1 MAGIVESSSSG
12 EIICIL
18 INYFQ
23 SICYFNDYRYS
34 IDMENQNNDQFSL
47 FVETCEKIRSTTK
60 KNEKIEIISNYIT
73 NLDETSLSIAVLFLS
88 GRALPIGSTRT
99 LNIGFTTIMESLSEI
114 AMLDIK
120 DIRNIHLKHG
130 DIGAMAEYA
139 VSKKYIISLFN
150 QQERISLSY
159 VYHQFKKIANISGFG
174 SNKNKKNILKGLL
187 IACSPLESKYLIKI
201 ITGEMRIGSVEG
213 LVEIALSRAFD
224 RELQYI
230 REAMLISGDISQ
242 VAVLAKKNI
251 LHNAIMRP
259 FVPVSFMLA
268 DVMFSAEEIINYY
281 NKPLICEYKYDG
293 IRLQMHKFDNKVRLF
308 SRNLVDI
315 TYAFPELVKAA
326 IESTITTPDTTT
338 TTIHNQVD
346 FILDGELIALKN
358 DRPLHFQELQKRL
371 RRKNVTEDIT
381 TEIPIYYIVYDIMY
395 FKDNQ
400 VLKKSLLDRKNI
412 LSTISFKKPIINSS
426 YKILDS
432 IEQIIAIFNES
443 KDIGHE
449 GLVVKDPIS
458 QYHPGKRGRYWMKL
472 KKELDTIDAVIVI
485 AEYGHGKRAGVLSDY
500 TFAVIDEDDDDNK
513 NLNNNNNN
521 NYLEN
526 SRLKTIGKAYSG
538 LTDKEIEEMTE
549 KLREII
555 IEDNS
560 NRILVKPEIVLEVA
574 FDTIQK
580 SDRHN
585 SGFALRFPRIKNI
598 RTDKG
603 LKDIDTLE
611 KVRQI
616 YKNQVYVKHKE
627 I

>member
-1 MAGIVESSSSG
+1 
-12 EIICIL
+12 
-18 INYFQ
+18 
-23 SICYFNDYRYS
+23 
-34 IDMENQNNDQFSL
+34 MENQNNDQFSL

-60 KNEKIEIISNYIT
+60 KNEKTEIISNYIT

-120 DIRNIHLKHG
+120 DIQNIHLKHG

-139 VSKKYIISLFN
+139 VSKKHIISLFN

-251 LHNAIMRP
+251 LHNAVMRP

-315 TYAFPELVKAA
+315 TYTFPELVKAA
-326 IESTITTPDTTT
+326 IESTIRTPDTT
-338 TTIHNQVD
+338 TTIHNQID

-449 GLVVKDPIS
+449 GLVVKDPLS

-500 TFAVIDEDDDDNK
+500 TFAVIDEDDDEDDDDK
-513 NLNNNNNN
+513 NLNNNNN

-538 LTDKEIEEMTE
+538 LTDKEIDEMTE
-549 KLREII
+549 RLREII

>member
-1 MAGIVESSSSG
+1 
-12 EIICIL
+12 
-18 INYFQ
+18 
-23 SICYFNDYRYS
+23 
-34 IDMENQNNDQFSL
+34 MENQNNDQFSL

-60 KNEKIEIISNYIT
+60 KNEKIDIISKYIA

-88 GRALPIGSTRT
+88 GRVFPIGSTMT

-120 DIRNIHLKHG
+120 DIQTIHLKHG
-130 DIGAMAEYA
+130 DIGAIAEYA
-139 VSKKYIISLFN
+139 VSKKHIISLFN
-150 QQERISLSY
+150 QQEKVSLSY
-159 VYHQFKKIANISGFG
+159 LYHQFKKIASISGSG

-213 LVEIALSRAFD
+213 LVEIALSHSFN
-224 RELQYI
+224 RELKYI

-242 VAVLAKKNI
+242 VAVLAKKNT
-251 LHNAIMRP
+251 LHNVIMKP

-293 IRLQMHKFDNKVRLF
+293 IRLQMHKFDNEVRLF
-308 SRNLVDI
+308 SRNLVDM

-326 IESTITTPDTTT
+326 IKSTIITSDTRL
-338 TTIHNQVD
+338 HNNVD
-346 FILDGELIALKN
+346 FILDGELIAFKN
-358 DRPLHFQELQKRL
+358 DKPLHFQELQKRL
-371 RRKNVTEDIT
+371 RRKNVTHDIQ
-381 TEIPIYYIVYDIMY
+381 TEIPVYYIVYDTMY
-395 FKDNQ
+395 FKNNQ
-400 VLKKSLLDRKNI
+400 VLKNSLLDRKNI
-412 LSTISFKKPIINSS
+412 LSTISFKEPIINSS
-426 YKILDS
+426 YKISDS
-432 IEQIIAIFNES
+432 IDQVIAIFNES

-449 GLVVKDPIS
+449 GLVVKDPLS

-500 TFAVIDEDDDDNK
+500 TFAVIDENKKDNDDN
-513 NLNNNNNN
+513 LTTN
-521 NYLEN
+521 NYLDN
-526 SRLKTIGKAYSG
+526 IRLKTIGKAYSG
-538 LTDKEIEEMTE
+538 LTDKEIDEMTE
-549 KLREII
+549 RLRGII
-555 IEDNS
+555 VEDKG

-580 SDRHN
+580 SERHD

-598 RTDKG
+598 RIDKN

-616 YKNQVYVKHKE
+616 YQNQVYVKHKE

>member
-1 MAGIVESSSSG
+1 
-12 EIICIL
+12 
-18 INYFQ
+18 
-23 SICYFNDYRYS
+23 
-34 IDMENQNNDQFSL
+34 MENQNNDQFSL

-120 DIRNIHLKHG
+120 DIQNIHLKHG

-139 VSKKYIISLFN
+139 VSKKHIISLFN

-159 VYHQFKKIANISGFG
+159 VYHQFKKIANISGSG

-326 IESTITTPDTTT
+326 IESTIRTPDT

-449 GLVVKDPIS
+449 GLVVKDPLS

-500 TFAVIDEDDDDNK
+500 TFAVIDEDEDEDDDDK
-513 NLNNNNNN
+513 NLNNNNN

-538 LTDKEIEEMTE
+538 LTDKEIDEMTE
-549 KLREII
+549 RLREII
-555 IEDNS
+555 IEDNG

>member
-1 MAGIVESSSSG
+1 
-12 EIICIL
+12 
-18 INYFQ
+18 
-23 SICYFNDYRYS
+23 
-34 IDMENQNNDQFSL
+34 MENQSNDDRFSL
-47 FVETCEKIRSTTK
+47 FVATCEKIRSTTK
-60 KNEKIEIISNYIT
+60 KNEKIDIISNYIT

-88 GRALPIGSTRT
+88 GRAFPIGSTRT
-99 LNIGFTTIMESLSEI
+99 LNIGFSTIMESLSEI

-120 DIRNIHLKHG
+120 DIQNIHLKHG

-139 VSKKYIISLFN
+139 VSKKHIISLFD
-150 QQERISLSY
+150 QQEKISLSY
-159 VYHQFKKIANISGFG
+159 VYHQFKKIANIGGSG

-281 NKPLICEYKYDG
+281 NKPLIFEYKYDG
-293 IRLQMHKFDNKVRLF
+293 IRLQMHKFDNKVQLF

-326 IESTITTPDTTT
+326 TESTIRTPDT

-346 FILDGELIALKN
+346 FILDGELIAFKN

-371 RRKNVTEDIT
+371 RRKNVTDDIT

-412 LSTISFKKPIINSS
+412 LSTVSFKKPIINSS
-426 YKILDS
+426 YKISDS
-432 IEQIIAIFNES
+432 IEQVIELFNES

-449 GLVVKDPIS
+449 GLVIKDPLS

-500 TFAVIDEDDDDNK
+500 TFAVIDEKDDDDDNHYL
-513 NLNNNNNN
+513 NLNDNDN

-538 LTDKEIEEMTE
+538 LTDKEIDEMTE
-549 KLREII
+549 RLREII
-555 IEDNS
+555 VEDNG

-598 RTDKG
+598 RTDKS

-611 KVRQI
+611 KVKQI

>member
-1 MAGIVESSSSG
+1 
-12 EIICIL
+12 
-18 INYFQ
+18 
-23 SICYFNDYRYS
+23 
-34 IDMENQNNDQFSL
+34 MENQSNDQFSL

-60 KNEKIEIISNYIT
+60 KNEKIDIISNYIT

-88 GRALPIGSTRT
+88 GRGLPIGSTRT
-99 LNIGFTTIMESLSEI
+99 LNIGFATIMESLSEI

-120 DIRNIHLKHG
+120 DIQKIHLKHG
-130 DIGAMAEYA
+130 DIGAIAEYA
-139 VSKKYIISLFN
+139 VSKKHIISLFN

-159 VYHQFKKIANISGFG
+159 VYHQFKKIANISGSG

-213 LVEIALSRAFD
+213 LVEIALSRAFN

-281 NKPLICEYKYDG
+281 NKSLICEYKYDG

-315 TYAFPELVKAA
+315 TYTFPELVKAA
-326 IESTITTPDTTT
+326 IESTIRTPDT

-371 RRKNVTEDIT
+371 RRKNVTDDIT
-381 TEIPIYYIVYDIMY
+381 SEIPIYYIVYDIMY

-449 GLVVKDPIS
+449 GLVVKDPLS

-500 TFAVIDEDDDDNK
+500 TFAVIDEDDDDDDK
-513 NLNNNNNN
+513 NLNNNNNNNNN

-526 SRLKTIGKAYSG
+526 GRLKTIGKAYSG
-538 LTDKEIEEMTE
+538 LTDKEIDEMTE
-549 KLREII
+549 RLREII
-555 IEDNS
+555 IEDNG

-598 RTDKG
+598 RTDKS

>member
-1 MAGIVESSSSG
+1 
-12 EIICIL
+12 
-18 INYFQ
+18 
-23 SICYFNDYRYS
+23 
-34 IDMENQNNDQFSL
+34 MENQSNDDQFSL

-60 KNEKIEIISNYIT
+60 KNEKIDIISNYIT

-88 GRALPIGSTRT
+88 GRAFPIGSTRT
-99 LNIGFTTIMESLSEI
+99 LNIGFSTIMESLSEI

-120 DIRNIHLKHG
+120 DIQNIHLKHG

-139 VSKKYIISLFN
+139 VSKKHIISLFD
-150 QQERISLSY
+150 QQEKISLSY
-159 VYHQFKKIANISGFG
+159 VYHQFKKIANIGGSG

-213 LVEIALSRAFD
+213 LMEIALSRAFD

-326 IESTITTPDTTT
+326 NESTIGTTD
-338 TTIHNQVD
+338 TTIHNQVVD
-346 FILDGELIALKN
+346 FILDGELIAFKN

-371 RRKNVTEDIT
+371 RRKNVTDDIT

-426 YKILDS
+426 YKISDS
-432 IEQIIAIFNES
+432 IEQVIALFNES

-449 GLVVKDPIS
+449 GLVVKDPLS

-472 KKELDTIDAVIVI
+472 KKELDTIDVVIVI

-500 TFAVIDEDDDDNK
+500 TFAVIDEKDDDNHYL
-513 NLNNNNNN
+513 NLNDNDN

-538 LTDKEIEEMTE
+538 LTDKEIDEMTE
-549 KLREII
+549 RLREII
-555 IEDNS
+555 VEDNG

-598 RTDKG
+598 RTDKS

-611 KVRQI
+611 KVKQI

>member
-1 MAGIVESSSSG
+1 
-12 EIICIL
+12 
-18 INYFQ
+18 
-23 SICYFNDYRYS
+23 
-34 IDMENQNNDQFSL
+34 MENQSNDDRFSL

-60 KNEKIEIISNYIT
+60 KNEKIDIISNYIT
-73 NLDETSLSIAVLFLS
+73 NLNETSLSIAVLFLS
-88 GRALPIGSTRT
+88 GRVFPIGSTRT
-99 LNIGFTTIMESLSEI
+99 LNIGFSTIMESLSEI

-120 DIRNIHLKHG
+120 DIQNIHLKHG
-130 DIGAMAEYA
+130 DIGAMAEHA
-139 VSKKYIISLFN
+139 VSKKHVISLFN
-150 QQERISLSY
+150 QQEKISLSY
-159 VYHQFKKIANISGFG
+159 VYHQFKKIANISGSG

-187 IACSPLESKYLIKI
+187 ITCSPLESKYLIKI

-242 VAVLAKKNI
+242 VAVLAKKNS

-293 IRLQMHKFDNKVRLF
+293 IRLQMHKFDNKVQLF

-326 IESTITTPDTTT
+326 TESTIRTPDT

-346 FILDGELIALKN
+346 FILDGELIAFKN
-358 DRPLHFQELQKRL
+358 DKPLHFQELQKRL

-400 VLKKSLLDRKNI
+400 VLKISLLDRKNI

-426 YKILDS
+426 YKISDS

-449 GLVVKDPIS
+449 GLVVKDPLS

-500 TFAVIDEDDDDNK
+500 TFAVIDEEYDDDNNNQ
-513 NLNNNNNN
+513 NLNLNDND
-521 NYLEN
+521 NYLKN

-538 LTDKEIEEMTE
+538 LTDKEIDEMTE
-549 KLREII
+549 RLRDI
-555 IEDNS
+555 IEEDNG

-598 RTDKG
+598 RTDKS
-603 LKDIDTLE
+603 LKDIDTLQ

-627 I
+627 FE

>member
-1 MAGIVESSSSG
+1 
-12 EIICIL
+12 
-18 INYFQ
+18 
-23 SICYFNDYRYS
+23 
-34 IDMENQNNDQFSL
+34 MENQSNDDRFSL

-60 KNEKIEIISNYIT
+60 KNEKIDIISNYIT

-88 GRALPIGSTRT
+88 GRAFPIGSTRT
-99 LNIGFTTIMESLSEI
+99 LNIGFSTIMESLSEI

-120 DIRNIHLKHG
+120 DIQNIHLKHG

-139 VSKKYIISLFN
+139 VSKKHIISLFD
-150 QQERISLSY
+150 QQEKISLSY
-159 VYHQFKKIANISGFG
+159 VYHQFKKIANIRGSG

-213 LVEIALSRAFD
+213 LMEIALSGAFD

-326 IESTITTPDTTT
+326 NESTIETTD
-338 TTIHNQVD
+338 TTIHNQVVD
-346 FILDGELIALKN
+346 FILDGELIAFKN

-371 RRKNVTEDIT
+371 RRKNVTDDIT

-426 YKILDS
+426 YKISDS
-432 IEQIIAIFNES
+432 IEQVMALFNES

-449 GLVVKDPIS
+449 GLVVKDPLS

-472 KKELDTIDAVIVI
+472 KKELDTIDVVIVI

-500 TFAVIDEDDDDNK
+500 TFAVIDEKDDDNHYL
-513 NLNNNNNN
+513 NLNDNDN

-538 LTDKEIEEMTE
+538 LTDKEIDEMTE
-549 KLREII
+549 RLREII
-555 IEDNS
+555 VEDNG

-598 RTDKG
+598 RTDKS

-611 KVRQI
+611 KVKQI

>member
-1 MAGIVESSSSG
+1 
-12 EIICIL
+12 
-18 INYFQ
+18 
-23 SICYFNDYRYS
+23 
-34 IDMENQNNDQFSL
+34 MENQSNDQFSL

-60 KNEKIEIISNYIT
+60 KNEKIDIISNYIT

-88 GRALPIGSTRT
+88 GRTLPIGSTRT

-120 DIRNIHLKHG
+120 DIQNIHLKHG

-139 VSKKYIISLFN
+139 VSKKHIISLFN

-159 VYHQFKKIANISGFG
+159 VYHQFKKIANISGSG

-201 ITGEMRIGSVEG
+201 ITGEMRMGSVEG

-326 IESTITTPDTTT
+326 IESTIRTPDTTT
-338 TTIHNQVD
+338 IHNKVD

-371 RRKNVTEDIT
+371 RRKNVTDDIT

-395 FKDNQ
+395 FNDNQ

-412 LSTISFKKPIINSS
+412 LSTISFKKPLINSS

-449 GLVVKDPIS
+449 GLVVKDPLS

-500 TFAVIDEDDDDNK
+500 TFAVIEDDDDK

-538 LTDKEIEEMTE
+538 LTDKEIDEMTE
-549 KLREII
+549 RLREII
-555 IEDNS
+555 IEDNG

-598 RTDKG
+598 RTDKS

>member
-1 MAGIVESSSSG
+1 
-12 EIICIL
+12 
-18 INYFQ
+18 
-23 SICYFNDYRYS
+23 
-34 IDMENQNNDQFSL
+34 MENQSNDQFSL

-60 KNEKIEIISNYIT
+60 KNEKIDIISNYIT

-120 DIRNIHLKHG
+120 DIQNIHLKHG
-130 DIGAMAEYA
+130 DIGAIAEYA
-139 VSKKYIISLFN
+139 VSKKHIISLFN

-159 VYHQFKKIANISGFG
+159 VYHQFKKIANISGSG

-213 LVEIALSRAFD
+213 LVEIALSRAFN

-315 TYAFPELVKAA
+315 TYTFPELVKAA
-326 IESTITTPDTTT
+326 IESTKRTPDT

-371 RRKNVTEDIT
+371 RRKNVTDDIT
-381 TEIPIYYIVYDIMY
+381 SEIPIYYIVYDIMY

-432 IEQIIAIFNES
+432 IEQIIAIFSES

-449 GLVVKDPIS
+449 GLVVKDPLS

-500 TFAVIDEDDDDNK
+500 TFAVIDEDDDK

-538 LTDKEIEEMTE
+538 LTDKEIDEMTE
-549 KLREII
+549 RLREII
-555 IEDNS
+555 IEDNG

-598 RTDKG
+598 RTDKS

>member
-1 MAGIVESSSSG
+1 
-12 EIICIL
+12 
-18 INYFQ
+18 
-23 SICYFNDYRYS
+23 
-34 IDMENQNNDQFSL
+34 MENQSNDQFSL

-60 KNEKIEIISNYIT
+60 KNEKIDIISNYIT

-88 GRALPIGSTRT
+88 GRALPIGSTKT

-120 DIRNIHLKHG
+120 DIQNIHLKHG

-139 VSKKYIISLFN
+139 VSKKHIISLFN
-150 QQERISLSY
+150 QQEGISLSY
-159 VYHQFKKIANISGFG
+159 VYHQFKKIANISGSG

-230 REAMLISGDISQ
+230 REAMLISGDVSQ

-326 IESTITTPDTTT
+326 IESTIRTPDT

-358 DRPLHFQELQKRL
+358 DKPLHFQELQKRL
-371 RRKNVTEDIT
+371 RRKNVTDDIT

-449 GLVVKDPIS
+449 GLVVKDPLS

-500 TFAVIDEDDDDNK
+500 TFAVIDEEEEDDDDDDE
-513 NLNNNNNN
+513 NLNNNNN

-538 LTDKEIEEMTE
+538 LTDKEIDEMTE
-549 KLREII
+549 RLREII
-555 IEDNS
+555 IEDNG

-598 RTDKG
+598 RTDKS

>member
-1 MAGIVESSSSG
+1 
-12 EIICIL
+12 
-18 INYFQ
+18 
-23 SICYFNDYRYS
+23 
-34 IDMENQNNDQFSL
+34 
-47 FVETCEKIRSTTK
+47 
-60 KNEKIEIISNYIT
+60 
-73 NLDETSLSIAVLFLS
+73 ETSLSIAVLFLS

-120 DIRNIHLKHG
+120 DIHNIHLKHG

-139 VSKKYIISLFN
+139 VSKKHIISLFN

-159 VYHQFKKIANISGFG
+159 VYHQFKKIANISGSG

-293 IRLQMHKFDNKVRLF
+293 IRLQMHKFDNIVRLF

-326 IESTITTPDTTT
+326 TESTIRTPDT

-371 RRKNVTEDIT
+371 RRKNVTDDIT

-449 GLVVKDPIS
+449 GLVVKDPLS

-500 TFAVIDEDDDDNK
+500 TFAVIDEEEDNDDNDK
-513 NLNNNNNN
+513 NLNNNNN

-538 LTDKEIEEMTE
+538 LTDKEIDEMTE
-549 KLREII
+549 RLREII
-555 IEDNS
+555 IEDNG

-598 RTDKG
+598 RTDKS

>member
-1 MAGIVESSSSG
+1 
-12 EIICIL
+12 
-18 INYFQ
+18 
-23 SICYFNDYRYS
+23 
-34 IDMENQNNDQFSL
+34 MENQNNDQFSL

-99 LNIGFTTIMESLSEI
+99 LNIGFNTIMESLSEI

-120 DIRNIHLKHG
+120 DIQNIHLKHG

-139 VSKKYIISLFN
+139 VSKKHIISLFN

-326 IESTITTPDTTT
+326 IESTIRTPDT

-432 IEQIIAIFNES
+432 IEQVIAIFNES

-449 GLVVKDPIS
+449 GLVVKDPLS

-500 TFAVIDEDDDDNK
+500 TFAVIDEDDDEDDDDK
-513 NLNNNNNN
+513 NLNNNNN

-538 LTDKEIEEMTE
+538 LTDKEIDEMTE
-549 KLREII
+549 RLREII

>member
-1 MAGIVESSSSG
+1 
-12 EIICIL
+12 
-18 INYFQ
+18 
-23 SICYFNDYRYS
+23 
-34 IDMENQNNDQFSL
+34 MENQSNDQFSL

-60 KNEKIEIISNYIT
+60 KNEKIDIISNYIT

-88 GRALPIGSTRT
+88 GRALPIGSTKT

-120 DIRNIHLKHG
+120 DIQNIHLKHG

-139 VSKKYIISLFN
+139 VSKKHIISLFN

-159 VYHQFKKIANISGFG
+159 VYHQFKKIANISGSG

-326 IESTITTPDTTT
+326 IESTIRTPDT

-371 RRKNVTEDIT
+371 RRKNVTDDIT

-449 GLVVKDPIS
+449 GLVVKDPLS

-500 TFAVIDEDDDDNK
+500 TFAVIDEDDDDDK
-513 NLNNNNNN
+513 NLNNNNNNN

-538 LTDKEIEEMTE
+538 LTDKEIDEMTE
-549 KLREII
+549 RLREII
-555 IEDNS
+555 IEDNG

-598 RTDKG
+598 RTDKS

>member
-1 MAGIVESSSSG
+1 
-12 EIICIL
+12 
-18 INYFQ
+18 
-23 SICYFNDYRYS
+23 
-34 IDMENQNNDQFSL
+34 MENQSNDQFSL

-60 KNEKIEIISNYIT
+60 KNEKIDIISNYIT

-120 DIRNIHLKHG
+120 DIQNIHLKHG

-139 VSKKYIISLFN
+139 VSKKHIISLFN

-159 VYHQFKKIANISGFG
+159 VYHQFKKIANISGSG

-187 IACSPLESKYLIKI
+187 IACYPLESKYLIKI

-326 IESTITTPDTTT
+326 IESTIIPPDTT

-371 RRKNVTEDIT
+371 RRKNVTDDIT

-449 GLVVKDPIS
+449 GLVVKDPLS

-472 KKELDTIDAVIVI
+472 KKELDTIDAVIVV

-500 TFAVIDEDDDDNK
+500 TFAVIDEEQEDDDDDK
-513 NLNNNNNN
+513 NLNNNNNH
-521 NYLEN
+521 YLEN

-538 LTDKEIEEMTE
+538 LTDKEIDEMTE
-549 KLREII
+549 RLREII
-555 IEDNS
+555 IENNG

-598 RTDKG
+598 RTDKS

>member
-1 MAGIVESSSSG
+1 
-12 EIICIL
+12 
-18 INYFQ
+18 
-23 SICYFNDYRYS
+23 
-34 IDMENQNNDQFSL
+34 MENQSNDQFSL

-60 KNEKIEIISNYIT
+60 KNEKIDIISNYIT

-120 DIRNIHLKHG
+120 DIQNIHLKHG

-139 VSKKYIISLFN
+139 VSKKHIISLFN

-159 VYHQFKKIANISGFG
+159 VYHQFKKIANISGSG

-230 REAMLISGDISQ
+230 REAMLISGDVSQ

-293 IRLQMHKFDNKVRLF
+293 IRLQMHRFDNKVRLF

-326 IESTITTPDTTT
+326 IESTIRTPDT

-371 RRKNVTEDIT
+371 RRKNVTYDIT

-449 GLVVKDPIS
+449 GLVVKDPLS

-500 TFAVIDEDDDDNK
+500 TFAVIDEEEEDDDDDDK
-513 NLNNNNNN
+513 NLNNNNN

-538 LTDKEIEEMTE
+538 LTDKEIDEMTE
-549 KLREII
+549 RLREII
-555 IEDNS
+555 IEDNG

-598 RTDKG
+598 RTDKS

-616 YKNQVYVKHKE
+616 YKNQVYVKYKE

>member
-1 MAGIVESSSSG
+1 
-12 EIICIL
+12 
-18 INYFQ
+18 
-23 SICYFNDYRYS
+23 
-34 IDMENQNNDQFSL
+34 MENQSNDDRFSL

-60 KNEKIEIISNYIT
+60 KNEKIDIISNYIT

-88 GRALPIGSTRT
+88 GRAFPIGSTRT
-99 LNIGFTTIMESLSEI
+99 LNIGFSTIMESLSEI

-120 DIRNIHLKHG
+120 DIQNIHLKHG

-139 VSKKYIISLFN
+139 VSKKHIISLFD
-150 QQERISLSY
+150 QQEKISLSY
-159 VYHQFKKIANISGFG
+159 VYHQFKKIANISGSG

-213 LVEIALSRAFD
+213 LMEIALSGAFD

-326 IESTITTPDTTT
+326 TESTIGTTD
-338 TTIHNQVD
+338 TTIHNQVVD
-346 FILDGELIALKN
+346 FILDGELIAFKN

-371 RRKNVTEDIT
+371 RRKNVTDDII

-412 LSTISFKKPIINSS
+412 LSTVSFKKPIINSS
-426 YKILDS
+426 YKISDS
-432 IEQIIAIFNES
+432 IEQVIELFNES

-449 GLVVKDPIS
+449 GLVIKDPLS

-500 TFAVIDEDDDDNK
+500 TFAVIDEKDDDDDNHYL
-513 NLNNNNNN
+513 NLNDNDN

-538 LTDKEIEEMTE
+538 LTDKEIDEMTE
-549 KLREII
+549 RLREII
-555 IEDNS
+555 VEDNG

-598 RTDKG
+598 RTEKS

-611 KVRQI
+611 KVKQI

>member
-1 MAGIVESSSSG
+1 
-12 EIICIL
+12 
-18 INYFQ
+18 
-23 SICYFNDYRYS
+23 
-34 IDMENQNNDQFSL
+34 MENQNNDDRFSL
-47 FVETCEKIRSTTK
+47 FVETCKKITSTTK
-60 KNEKIEIISNYIT
+60 KNEKINIISNYIT

-88 GRALPIGSTRT
+88 GRGLPIGSTRT
-99 LNIGFTTIMESLSEI
+99 LNIGFATIMESLSEI

-120 DIRNIHLKHG
+120 DIQKIHLKHG
-130 DIGAMAEYA
+130 DIGAIAEYA
-139 VSKKYIISLFN
+139 VSKKHIISLFN

-159 VYHQFKKIANISGFG
+159 VYHQFKKIANISGSG

-213 LVEIALSRAFD
+213 LVEIALSRAFN

-281 NKPLICEYKYDG
+281 DKSLICEYKYDG

-315 TYAFPELVKAA
+315 TYTFPELVKAA
-326 IESTITTPDTTT
+326 IESTIRTPDT

-371 RRKNVTEDIT
+371 KRKNVTDDIT
-381 TEIPIYYIVYDIMY
+381 SEIPIYYIVYDIMY

-449 GLVVKDPIS
+449 GLVVKDPLS

-500 TFAVIDEDDDDNK
+500 TFAVIDEKDDDDDDNHYL
-513 NLNNNNNN
+513 NLNDNDN

-526 SRLKTIGKAYSG
+526 SRLKTI
-538 LTDKEIEEMTE
+538 
-549 KLREII
+549 
-555 IEDNS
+555 
-560 NRILVKPEIVLEVA
+560 
-574 FDTIQK
+574 QK
-580 SDRHN
+580 SDRNN

-598 RTDKG
+598 RTDKS

-611 KVRQI
+611 KVKQI

>member
-1 MAGIVESSSSG
+1 
-12 EIICIL
+12 
-18 INYFQ
+18 
-23 SICYFNDYRYS
+23 
-34 IDMENQNNDQFSL
+34 MENQSNDDRFSL

-60 KNEKIEIISNYIT
+60 KNEKIDIISNYIT

-88 GRALPIGSTRT
+88 GRVFPIGSTRT
-99 LNIGFTTIMESLSEI
+99 LNIGFSTIMESLSEI

-120 DIRNIHLKHG
+120 DIQNIHLKHG
-130 DIGAMAEYA
+130 DIGAMAEHA
-139 VSKKYIISLFN
+139 VSKKHVISLFN
-150 QQERISLSY
+150 QQEKISLSY
-159 VYHQFKKIANISGFG
+159 VYHQFKKIANISGSG

-187 IACSPLESKYLIKI
+187 ITCSPLESKYLIKI

-293 IRLQMHKFDNKVRLF
+293 IRLQMHKFDNKVQLF

-326 IESTITTPDTTT
+326 TESTIRTPNT

-346 FILDGELIALKN
+346 FILDGELIAFKN
-358 DRPLHFQELQKRL
+358 DKPLHFQELQKRL

-412 LSTISFKKPIINSS
+412 LSTISFKKPIFNSS
-426 YKILDS
+426 YKISDS

-449 GLVVKDPIS
+449 GLVVKDPLS

-500 TFAVIDEDDDDNK
+500 TFAVIDEEYDEDGNNQ
-513 NLNNNNNN
+513 NLNLNDND
-521 NYLEN
+521 NYLKN

-538 LTDKEIEEMTE
+538 LTDKEIDEMTE
-549 KLREII
+549 RLRDII
-555 IEDNS
+555 VEDNG

-598 RTDKG
+598 RTDKS
-603 LKDIDTLE
+603 LKDIDTLQ

>member
-1 MAGIVESSSSG
+1 
-12 EIICIL
+12 
-18 INYFQ
+18 
-23 SICYFNDYRYS
+23 
-34 IDMENQNNDQFSL
+34 
-47 FVETCEKIRSTTK
+47 
-60 KNEKIEIISNYIT
+60 
-73 NLDETSLSIAVLFLS
+73 
-88 GRALPIGSTRT
+88 
-99 LNIGFTTIMESLSEI
+99 
-114 AMLDIK
+114 
-120 DIRNIHLKHG
+120 
-130 DIGAMAEYA
+130 
-139 VSKKYIISLFN
+139 
-150 QQERISLSY
+150 
-159 VYHQFKKIANISGFG
+159 YHQFKKIANIIGSG

-187 IACSPLESKYLIKI
+187 IALSPLESKYLIKI

-224 RELQYI
+224 RELQSI

-251 LHNAIMRP
+251 LHNVIMKP

-293 IRLQMHKFDNKVRLF
+293 IRLQMHKFDKKVRLF

-326 IESTITTPDTTT
+326 IESTIKTQDTS
-338 TTIHNQVD
+338 IHNQVD
-346 FILDGELIALKN
+346 FILDGELIAFKN

-371 RRKNVTEDIT
+371 RRKNVTDYIT

-400 VLKKSLLDRKNI
+400 VLKQSLLDRKNI

-426 YKILDS
+426 YKISDS
-432 IEQIIAIFNES
+432 IEQVIAIFNES

-449 GLVVKDPIS
+449 GLVVKDPLS

-500 TFAVIDEDDDDNK
+500 TFAVIDEDKKDTNNNK
-513 NLNNNNNN
+513 NNLNLNNNNN

-526 SRLKTIGKAYSG
+526 CTLKTIGKAYSG
-538 LTDKEIEEMTE
+538 LTDKEIDEMTE
-549 KLREII
+549 RLKQII
-555 IEDNS
+555 VEDNG

-598 RTDKG
+598 RIDKS

-616 YKNQVYVKHKE
+616 YKNQVYVKHMK

>member
-1 MAGIVESSSSG
+1 
-12 EIICIL
+12 
-18 INYFQ
+18 
-23 SICYFNDYRYS
+23 
-34 IDMENQNNDQFSL
+34 MENQNNDQFSL

-60 KNEKIEIISNYIT
+60 KNEKTEIISNYIT

-99 LNIGFTTIMESLSEI
+99 LNIGFNTIMESLSEI

-120 DIRNIHLKHG
+120 DIQNIHLKHG

-139 VSKKYIISLFN
+139 VSKKHIISLFN

-251 LHNAIMRP
+251 LHNAVMRP

-315 TYAFPELVKAA
+315 TYTFPELVKAA
-326 IESTITTPDTTT
+326 IESTIRTPDTT

-449 GLVVKDPIS
+449 GLVVKDPLS

-500 TFAVIDEDDDDNK
+500 TFAVIDEDDDEDDDDDK
-513 NLNNNNNN
+513 NLNNNNN

-538 LTDKEIEEMTE
+538 LTDKEIDEMTE
-549 KLREII
+549 RLREII

>member
-1 MAGIVESSSSG
+1 
-12 EIICIL
+12 
-18 INYFQ
+18 
-23 SICYFNDYRYS
+23 
-34 IDMENQNNDQFSL
+34 MENQNNDDRFSL

-60 KNEKIEIISNYIT
+60 KNEKIDIISNYIT

-88 GRALPIGSTRT
+88 GRAFPIGSTRT
-99 LNIGFTTIMESLSEI
+99 LNIGFSTIMESLSEI

-120 DIRNIHLKHG
+120 DIQNIHLKHG

-139 VSKKYIISLFN
+139 VSKKHIISLFD
-150 QQERISLSY
+150 QQEKISLSY
-159 VYHQFKKIANISGFG
+159 VYHQFKKIANISGSG

-213 LVEIALSRAFD
+213 LMEIALSGAFD

-326 IESTITTPDTTT
+326 TESTIGTTD
-338 TTIHNQVD
+338 TTIHNQVVD
-346 FILDGELIALKN
+346 FILDGELIAFKN

-371 RRKNVTEDIT
+371 RRKNVTDDII

-412 LSTISFKKPIINSS
+412 LSTVSFKKPIINSS
-426 YKILDS
+426 YKISDS
-432 IEQIIAIFNES
+432 IEQVIELFNES

-449 GLVVKDPIS
+449 GLVIKDPLS

-500 TFAVIDEDDDDNK
+500 TFAVIDEKDDDDDDNHYL
-513 NLNNNNNN
+513 NLNDNDN

-538 LTDKEIEEMTE
+538 LTDKEIDEMTE
-549 KLREII
+549 RLREII
-555 IEDNS
+555 VEDNG

-598 RTDKG
+598 RTDKS

-611 KVRQI
+611 KVKQI

>member
-1 MAGIVESSSSG
+1 MK
-12 EIICIL
+12 
-18 INYFQ
+18 
-23 SICYFNDYRYS
+23 
-34 IDMENQNNDQFSL
+34 NQKNDQFSY

-60 KNEKIEIISNYIT
+60 KNEKIDIISNYIT

-88 GRALPIGSTRT
+88 GRAFPIGSTTT
-99 LNIGFTTIMESLSEI
+99 LNIGFTTIMQSLSEI

-120 DIRNIHLKHG
+120 DIQNIHLKHG

-139 VSKKYIISLFN
+139 VSKKHIISLFN
-150 QQERISLSY
+150 QQESISLSY
-159 VYHQFKKIANISGFG
+159 VYHQFKKIANIIGSG

-187 IACSPLESKYLIKI
+187 IALSPLESKYLIKI

-213 LVEIALSRAFD
+213 LVEIALSHAFD
-224 RELQYI
+224 RELQSI

-251 LHNAIMRP
+251 LHNVIMKP

-293 IRLQMHKFDNKVRLF
+293 IRLQMHKFDKKVRLF

-326 IESTITTPDTTT
+326 IESTIKTQDTS
-338 TTIHNQVD
+338 IHNQVD
-346 FILDGELIALKN
+346 FILDGELIAFKN

-371 RRKNVTEDIT
+371 RRKNVTDDIQ

-395 FKDNQ
+395 FKNNQ
-400 VLKKSLLDRKNI
+400 VLKKSLFDRKNI
-412 LSTISFKKPIINSS
+412 LSTISFKEPIINSS

-432 IEQIIAIFNES
+432 IEQVIAIFNES

-449 GLVVKDPIS
+449 GLVIKDPVS

-500 TFAVIDEDDDDNK
+500 TFAVRDDDKK
-513 NLNNNNNN
+513 NNIDLNINNHP
-521 NYLEN
+521 E
-526 SRLKTIGKAYSG
+526 RLKTIGKAYSG
-538 LTDKEIEEMTE
+538 LTDKEIGEMTE
-549 KLREII
+549 RLREII
-555 IEDNS
+555 VEDNS

-598 RTDKG
+598 RIDKS

-616 YKNQVYVKHKE
+616 YKNQIYVKHKE